1 MYDEPLLQEEEAPE
15 KPTSITA
22 RLVPWV
28 LMLGIALLFFPLTLI
43 SAAIDETSVLQETQS
58 AELQATITAPPPVPQ
73 DEQTLTEQLLA
84 QRADLGVIDPIPATM
99 VAAHVDLP
107 AIMAALRSYDAN
119 RIRLTAFNHPTN
131 RLTLEGAAKEE
142 RDVLDYI
149 AALEA
154 TGFFARV
161 NLQSITVNPV
171 APPTPD
177 FQATPS
183 PDAPLTEPYMPFI
196 FTLSID
202 LPENN

>member
-1 MYDEPLLQEEEAPE
+1 MYDEPPLQEEEAPSE
-15 KPTSITA
+15 PTRLTT

-28 LMLGIALLFFPLTLI
+28 LMVGVALLFFPLTLI
-43 SAAIDETSVLQETQS
+43 STAIDDANVIQTTQS
-58 AELQATITAPPPVPQ
+58 AELQATITAPPPVPS
-73 DEQTLTEQLLA
+73 DEQRLTQQLLDL
-84 QRADLGVIDPIPATM
+84 RTSLSSLADVPATM

-107 AIMAALRSYDAN
+107 AIMAALHSYDAS
-119 RIRLTAFNHPTN
+119 RIRLTTFNHPAN
-131 RLTLEGAAKEE
+131 RLTLDGVAKEE
-142 RDVLDYI
+142 RDVLTYI
-149 AALEA
+149 SALEA

-183 PDAPLTEPYMPFI
+183 QDAPLTEPYMPFI

-202 LPENN
+202 LPGNS

>member
-1 MYDEPLLQEEEAPE
+1 MYDEPPLQEEAPSE
-15 KPTSITA
+15 PTRLTT

-43 SAAIDETSVLQETQS
+43 STAIDETNVLQETQS
-58 AELQATITAPPPVPQ
+58 ADLQATITAPPPVPHE
-73 DEQTLTEQLLA
+73 EQSLTQQLLERRTA
-84 QRADLGVIDPIPATM
+84 LTLIEPIPATM

-119 RIRLTAFNHPTN
+119 RIRLTAFNHPDN
-131 RLTLEGAAKEE
+131 RLTLDGAAKEE
-142 RDVLDYI
+142 RDVLTYI

-154 TGFFARV
+154 TGLFARV
-161 NLQSITVNPV
+161 DLQLITLNPI
-171 APPTPD
+171 AAPTPD

-183 PDAPLTEPYMPFI
+183 KDAPLTEPYMPFI

-202 LPENN
+202 LPGNS